1 MTISRSRLVDTSVSR
16 WYHCISRCVRRAHLC
31 GNKGGGNKGV
41 SGNKGV
47 RSRCFGK
54 MGLSHGVRSQS
65 WGILGTQLFFGWV
78 VASWI

>member
-16 WYHCISRCVRRAHLC
+16 WYHCISVWQQRCQ
-31 GNKGGGNKGV
+31 G
-41 SGNKGV
+41 GNKGV